1 MQSAPPS
8 GKRESI
14 TAGRSLMAML
24 RSGAAELL
32 TWAESTGWRP
42 GVLRTLAIL
51 LVVAALASG
60 LGTYLAMTGTIGL
73 RLTPRSFQLLL
84 LLDLVLLLALGVI
97 VAWRMVSIWIEQR
110 RGLTGARLH
119 AVLVLWFG
127 LVAMAPTILVS
138 VFSVLFFAYSMDSWF
153 SDQIRSAVKDSV
165 VVAEAYVNEHKDRVL
180 ADALDVAFFFRQRGS
195 LIAEDRERLEFFLT
209 TFINNRVLD
218 GAAIIDSQGRIVA
231 SASRSPSNEFDY
243 GVTADQLTAA
253 RGRTGLILHGTGDDR
268 VRALVPIDT
277 ESGLFL
283 YAGRYIDESI
293 VSRMDT
299 SQGAAFIYDQ
309 LEGQRFSIQTK
320 FSLIFIGVALLL
332 LLVAV
337 WAALVFATRLVR
349 PISTLVGAADRI
361 GAGDLGTRVPEDDAG
376 NEFSALSRAFNRMTQ
391 QIESQRN
398 ELMDANE
405 QLEER
410 RRFMEVV
417 LAGVSAG
424 VIGLDENGC
433 INLPNRSA
441 SDLLAI
447 DLADR
452 IGQPIAT
459 VVPEMA
465 PLVESA
471 RERPSWLAESQINLI
486 RGAETR
492 TLLVRVVAE
501 FIASRLIG
509 FVVTFDDVT
518 ELLSAQ
524 RKAAWADV
532 ARRIAHEIKNP
543 LTPIQLAAERLKRK
557 YLKEIASDPET
568 FVTCTDTIVRQVG
581 DIGRMVDEFSA
592 FARMPAPVMAPED
605 LPELC
610 RQAIFLQ
617 QSANPEITFDADFP
631 ATGQRLTCDAQQIG
645 RALTNLLK
653 NAAEAIEARMSSG
666 ANEPPGHIR
675 VAVQESD
682 EDLVVSVEDNG
693 RGLPDQ
699 GRERLT
705 EPYVTTR
712 VRGTGLGLAIVKKI
726 VEDHGALLQ
735 LDDRPGGGAVA
746 RMTFRHSRAERGS
759 PADAARV
766 AMARAHG
773 R

>member
-1 MQSAPPS
+1 MHSAQQSSRPEPTAVRS
-8 GKRESI
+8 TRLSALLNGVRHLQSWVES
-14 TAGRSLMAML
+14 A
-24 RSGAAELL
+24 
-32 TWAESTGWRP
+32 GWRP
-42 GVLRTLAIL
+42 GVLRTLAAL
-51 LVVAALASG
+51 LIIAALASG
-60 LGTYLAMTGTIGL
+60 LGTYLAMTGSLGL
-73 RLTPRSFQLLL
+73 RLTPRGFQLLL
-84 LLDLVLLLALGVI
+84 LLDLILLLALGVI
-97 VAWRMVSIWIEQR
+97 VAWRMVSIWIDQR

-153 SDQIRSAVKDSV
+153 SDQVRSAVKDSV
-165 VVAEAYVNEHKDRVL
+165 VIAEDYLNEHKERVS
-180 ADALDVAFFFRQRGS
+180 ADALDIVALLRRRDS
-195 LIAEDRERLEFFLT
+195 LVTEDTARLEALLLQL
-209 TFINNRVLD
+209 INARVLD
-218 GAAIIDSQGRIVA
+218 GAAVIDDKGGVMA
-231 SASRSPSNEFDY
+231 KALRSPTIQFDF
-243 GVTADQLTAA
+243 GVTDDQLTAA
-253 RGRTGLILHGTGDDR
+253 RERTGLVLHAPGDDR
-268 VRALVPIDT
+268 VRALVQIDP
-277 ESGLFL
+277 ESRAYL
-283 YAGRYIDESI
+283 YIGRYIDKNI
-293 VSRMDT
+293 ISRLSDT
-299 SQGAAFIYDQ
+299 QGPAFIYEQ

-320 FSLIFIGVALLL
+320 FSLIFVGVALLL

-349 PISTLVGAADRI
+349 PISMLVGAADRI

-376 NEFSALSRAFNRMTQ
+376 NEFSTLSRAFNRMTQ

-398 ELMDANE
+398 DLIDANE

-424 VIGLDENGC
+424 VIGLDEEGR

-441 SDLLAI
+441 SDLLAT
-447 DLADR
+447 DLTAR
-452 IGQPIAT
+452 IGEPIES

-465 PLVESA
+465 SLVDAA
-471 RERPSWLAESQINLI
+471 RQRPSWLAESQINLV

-501 FIASRLIG
+501 FMAARLIG

-543 LTPIQLAAERLKRK
+543 LTPIQLSAERLKRK
-557 YLKEIASDPET
+557 YLKEISSDPET
-568 FVTCTDTIVRQVG
+568 FTICTDTIVRQVG

-605 LPELC
+605 LTELC

-617 QSANPEITFDADFP
+617 QSAYPEISFTTDFP
-631 ATGQRLTCDAQQIG
+631 ASGQRLVCDAQQIG
-645 RALTNLLK
+645 QALTNLLK
-653 NAAEAIEARMSSG
+653 NAAEAIGARISSG
-666 ANEPPGHIR
+666 ATEPPGAIQ
-675 VAVQESD
+675 VAVRESD
-682 EDLVVSVEDNG
+682 EDVLLTIADNG

-712 VRGTGLGLAIVKKI
+712 ARGTGLGLAIVKKI
-726 VEDHGALLQ
+726 VEDHGGLLQ
-735 LDDRPGGGAVA
+735 LDDRLGGGAVV
-746 RMTFRHSRAERGS
+746 RVMFRQSRSEREAPVET
-759 PADAARV
+759 PAPRV
-766 AMARAHG
+766 RAHG